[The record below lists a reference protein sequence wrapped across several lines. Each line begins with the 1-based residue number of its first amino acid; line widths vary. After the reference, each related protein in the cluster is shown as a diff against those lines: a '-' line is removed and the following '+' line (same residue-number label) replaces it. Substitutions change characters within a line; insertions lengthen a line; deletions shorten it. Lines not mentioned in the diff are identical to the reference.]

1 MVVLCHVNVRSL
13 VAPGRLAELRDLAA
27 MNDVDVLCIT
37 ETWLKPKH
45 LSSSLLLPDFHP
57 PLRLDR
63 HSSRGG
69 GVAIYVRRG
78 LAAEHSSLPASDVE
92 CTAWR
97 IILPKRKRLVVVVTY
112 PPPPPTHTH
121 TWMLI
126 PTWLHLRMLSHHV
139 LPLIS
144 AFLVTLTPNTLPG
157 SAIKSQMVLGW
168 P

>member
-27 MNDVDVLCIT
+27 KNDVDVLCIT

-45 LSSSLLLPDFHP
+45 LNSSLLLPDFHP
-57 PLRLDR
+57 PVRLDR

-78 LAAEHSSLPASDVE
+78 LAAEHLSLPASDVE
-92 CTAWR
+92 CTALR

-112 PPPPPTHTH
+112 RPH

-126 PTWLHLRMLSHHV
+126 PTWLRLRRLSHHI
-139 LPLIS
+139 LPRTS
-144 AFLVTLTPNTLPG
+144 AFLALFFSG
-157 SAIKSQMVLGW
+157 S
-168 P
+168 